1 MGEARRRK
9 KPTHGG
15 PSSVDSV
22 KNAFHRHLS
31 ERGGEHKPYIKLEL
45 ARTKLPLMAKPLSA
59 TGENMEQ
66 YAPLVAHFPR
76 IASSLLLIEER
87 VNVLASW

>member
-1 MGEARRRK
+1 MAV
-9 KPTHGG
+9 PL
-15 PSSVDSV
+15 VDSV

-45 ARTKLPLMAKPLSA
+45 ARTKLPLMAEPLSA

-66 YAPLVAHFPR
+66 YVPWLAHFPR
-76 IASSLLLIEER
+76 IASLTLLAQIE
-87 VNVLASW
+87 